1 MSTIKFP
8 KLPFASTLLQ
18 ETISIDENRSNFTAP
33 KADDKPKKHTTVKS
47 VDLSLCFLEFKNGQS
62 FITVKLFK
70 L

>member
-1 MSTIKFP
+1 L
-8 KLPFASTLLQ
+8 LPEITLKV
-18 ETISIDENRSNFTAP
+18 ENRSNFTAP